1 MHVDNVFE
9 VFIFLILIFGY
20 FFYARRGAYLIVFIL
35 LKTFSGAS
43 RHNASQKIFK
53 IQATMQYHPI
63 NAGNGWKKKIIFAPT
78 YTIVITMNV

>member
-1 MHVDNVFE
+1 
-9 VFIFLILIFGY
+9 LIM
-20 FFYARRGAYLIVFIL
+20 FIL

-43 RHNASQKIFK
+43 RHNASQKTFK

-63 NAGNGWKKKIIFAPT
+63 MEWKKKIIFAPT